1 MCKENKQCGAHSNI
15 TMLTEVWQAGRQQQ
29 QKMKRL
35 TSWKLSVSVCVW
47 EREQSKAKQ
56 MKTRTL
62 INMATVKITELISI
76 RSSIHLINV
85 HTLGPVC
92 ANARAHAFC
101 KAQSATASAHT
112 YQLCCSS
119 FRMRP
124 KTSMHHRMH
133 NNNERA
139 QSYRELE
146 RWRDLWR
153 FFFPSCFSI
162 LLLLYLS
169 IFALL
174 FLKICR
180 WSNGVCRLPLLL
192 LCTKHRPST
201 ATIRRQKQILYAQIH
216 LKYVCCL
223 YLLWP
228 RLQIYCACYLL
239 LTKQIG
245 IASTDSAR
253 ARWWDS

>member
-1 MCKENKQCGAHSNI
+1 MRCAQQYYDVDRS
-15 TMLTEVWQAGRQQQ
+15 VAGRQAAAAENEAVN
-29 QKMKRL
+29 
-35 TSWKLSVSVCVW
+35 KLKIKCVCVCV
-47 EREQSKAKQ
+47 RESKAKQ

-146 RWRDLWR
+146 RWRDL
-153 FFFPSCFSI
+153 
-162 LLLLYLS
+162 
-169 IFALL
+169 
-174 FLKICR
+174 
-180 WSNGVCRLPLLL
+180 
-192 LCTKHRPST
+192 
-201 ATIRRQKQILYAQIH
+201 
-216 LKYVCCL
+216 
-223 YLLWP
+223 
-228 RLQIYCACYLL
+228 
-239 LTKQIG
+239 
-245 IASTDSAR
+245 
-253 ARWWDS
+253 